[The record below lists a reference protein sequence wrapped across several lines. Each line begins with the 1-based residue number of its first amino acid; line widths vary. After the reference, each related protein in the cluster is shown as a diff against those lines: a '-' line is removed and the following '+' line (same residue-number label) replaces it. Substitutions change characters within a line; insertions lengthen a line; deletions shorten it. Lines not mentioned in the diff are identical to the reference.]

1 MISFYREITPMG
13 GDIMGFLKRLLKS
26 KQKLETGLLE
36 QEKDNIKD
44 CTKNV
49 DCLNNSLDEKDINES
64 NGSKNEDYDNDSMY
78 TDDIDNEIN
87 KFQDLWKKILDKEE
101 EEKEIKEAQDRYKQK
116 KQEDKKKQEK
126 EKDKKNYEKN
136 YSNIFPDPS
145 LYCSHCGFI
154 LPPYYHNC
162 FNDPYDEIERAD
174 KKDVAELIY
183 QGYLENENDEYIP
196 EELYH
201 YLNNDYFLFDN
212 IPYDGYCIGTLEDIE
227 NNNN

>member
-1 MISFYREITPMG
+1 
-13 GDIMGFLKRLLKS
+13 MGFLKRLLKS

-116 KQEDKKKQEK
+116 KQEDKKNRRR
-126 EKDKKNYEKN
+126 KKTRR
-136 YSNIFPDPS
+136 IM
-145 LYCSHCGFI
+145 
-154 LPPYYHNC
+154 
-162 FNDPYDEIERAD
+162 
-174 KKDVAELIY
+174 KKTI
-183 QGYLENENDEYIP
+183 QT
-196 EELYH
+196 
-201 YLNNDYFLFDN
+201 YFLTLA
-212 IPYDGYCIGTLEDIE
+212 CIVVIAVLYYPILS
-227 NNNN
+227 